1 MGNDLF
7 PNLNFSGSGIND
19 TQLLICTKWDE
30 AMYFEPVRKCTSGFL
45 NLYAENCIHNKSAG
59 ESNGPEMAYR
69 ILRGGSW
76 LTSQNTA
83 RL

>member
-1 MGNDLF
+1 
-7 PNLNFSGSGIND
+7 
-19 TQLLICTKWDE
+19 
-30 AMYFEPVRKCTSGFL
+30 MYFEPVRKCTSGFL